1 MYTRNGIKCTKNIDL
16 YPFGYYYALMNTIG
30 KFVKSERRKLG
41 LTQEE
46 FAMRSGLGLRFVRD
60 LEQGKATV
68 RLDKVNQAL
77 AMFGMEAVPGRMEAR
92 DE

>member
-1 MYTRNGIKCTKNIDL
+1 
-16 YPFGYYYALMNTIG
+16 MNTIG
-30 KFVKSERRKLG
+30 KYVKEQRRKLG
-41 LTQEE
+41 MTQED
-46 FAMRSGLGLRFVRD
+46 FALRSGLGLRFVRD

-77 AMFGMEAVPGRMEAR
+77 AMFGMEAVPGRMEAE